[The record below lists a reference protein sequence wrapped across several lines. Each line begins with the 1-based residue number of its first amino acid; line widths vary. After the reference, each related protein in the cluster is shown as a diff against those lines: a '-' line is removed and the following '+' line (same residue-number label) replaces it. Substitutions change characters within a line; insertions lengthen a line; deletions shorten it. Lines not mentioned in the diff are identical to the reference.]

1 MSQGAFRELIT
12 RLSLSAG
19 ALTAVGVAIDAKVT
33 GNSLE
38 PEIQL
43 HVDGCSMRS
52 EPAMRSRNSA
62 RRSCGPCRRRYVD
75 GFERMA
81 ALLRRQGFDDRS
93 LRTVLEQGGAHH
105 ETDWARRLPDA
116 LRFLLRGERA

>member
-33 GNSLE
+33 GDSLE

-43 HVDGCSMRS
+43 HVDG
-52 EPAMRSRNSA
+52 
-62 RRSCGPCRRRYVD
+62 
-75 GFERMA
+75 
-81 ALLRRQGFDDRS
+81 
-93 LRTVLEQGGAHH
+93 VL
-105 ETDWARRLPDA
+105 DA
-116 LRFLLRGERA
+116 LGARDAIKELGAAELRPVLAPWLLSPVEHVGSTAIPGLVAKPVIDLMAQVADTDAVAVRATSNR

>member
-43 HVDGCSMRS
+43 HVDGVLDALGARDAIKELGAAELRPVLAEIRLTFLHGASSCTELHAVRAGLTPM
-52 EPAMRSRNSA
+52 RNSWWLRA
-62 RRSCGPCRRRYVD
+62 RPPLGSSASSNR
-75 GFERMA
+75 
-81 ALLRRQGFDDRS
+81 
-93 LRTVLEQGGAHH
+93 
-105 ETDWARRLPDA
+105 
-116 LRFLLRGERA
+116 